1 MSRKKA
7 NKIEKPENALITL
20 KRLFAY
26 TKGLRL
32 ALTVVIIGIILTAV
46 AKIVGTAFLK
56 IIVDKYIEP
65 LIKDYNIEI
74 FNGFINTLLLIGV
87 IYFTG
92 VMASY
97 IYSRILISISAK
109 ALYNIRCDLFSKM
122 EKLPIKYFD
131 THTHGEL
138 MSLYTNDVDA
148 IREMMTE
155 SFPSFILSII
165 SIVGIFSMMVYYSW
179 QLTCVVMLAVVF
191 MFFLARNISKKSGLY
206 FVKQQNELGKVNGFV
221 EEMIEGQKVVKV
233 FCHENKTID
242 DFNVIN
248 NELYDISSKANGY
261 ANILMPTMVNLSNI
275 NYALISIVGSI
286 FILLNIMTLGILV
299 AFLQYTRMFV
309 HPISDISQQFNSVL
323 TALAGAERIFK
334 VMDARPEKDD
344 GKVVL
349 ANIKIDESGNII
361 ETNERTGIW
370 AWKSFDKDGNAKY
383 IELKGEIEFKD
394 VVFSYND
401 EKIVLNTI
409 NLKANMGE
417 KIAFVGSTGAGKTT
431 ITNLINRFYDI
442 KSGEITFDGI
452 NIKNIKKADL
462 RKTISIV
469 LQDTHLFTDTV
480 RENIRYGKLNAT
492 DDEVV
497 EASKLANAHEFIS
510 HLPKGYDTIL
520 TTDGQNLSQG
530 ERQLL
535 AIARAIVADPP
546 VLILDEATSSIDTRT
561 EKLIEQGMDTLMKG
575 RTVFIIAHRLSTVR
589 DSDTIIVLENGTI
602 IEQGNHEKLLY
613 NKGKYYQLY
622 NGMFELE

>member
-20 KRLFAY
+20 KRLFVY

-65 LIKDYNIEI
+65 LIKIYDIEI

-138 MSLYTNDVDA
+138 MSLYTNDIDA

-165 SIVGIFSMMVYYSW
+165 SIIGIFSMMVYYSW
-179 QLTCVVMLAVVF
+179 QLTCIVMIAILF
-191 MFFLARNISKKSGLY
+191 MFFLARNITKKSGSY

-242 DFNVIN
+242 DFNIIN

-261 ANILMPTMVNLSNI
+261 ANVLMPTMVNLSNI
-275 NYALISIVGSI
+275 NYAIISISGSI
-286 FILLNIMTLGILV
+286 FILLNILTLGTLV

-334 VMDARPEKDD
+334 VMDTRPEKDD

-349 ANIKIDESGNII
+349 ANIKIDENGKII

-370 AWKSFDKDGNAKY
+370 AWKSIDKDGKAKY

-401 EKIVLNTI
+401 VKIVLNTI

-480 RENIRYGKLNAT
+480 KENIRYGKLNAT
-492 DDEVV
+492 DDEVI
-497 EASKLANAHEFIS
+497 EAAKLANAHDFITL
-510 HLPKGYDTIL
+510 LPNGYDTIL

-602 IEQGNHEKLLY
+602 IEKGSHEKLLD

>member
-65 LIKDYNIEI
+65 LIKVYDIEI

-138 MSLYTNDVDA
+138 MSLYTNDIDA

-191 MFFLARNISKKSGLY
+191 MFFLARNITKKSGLY

-242 DFNVIN
+242 DFNIIN

-261 ANILMPTMVNLSNI
+261 ANVLMPTMVNLSNI
-275 NYALISIVGSI
+275 NYAIISISGSI
-286 FILLNIMTLGILV
+286 FILLNILTLGTLV

-334 VMDARPEKDD
+334 VMDTRPEKDD

-349 ANIKIDESGNII
+349 ANIKIDENGNII

-370 AWKSFDKDGNAKY
+370 AWKSIDKDGKAKY

-589 DSDTIIVLENGTI
+589 DSDSIIVLENGTI
-602 IEQGNHEKLLY
+602 IEQGNHEKLLD

>member
-20 KRLFAY
+20 KRLFVY

-65 LIKDYNIEI
+65 LIKVYDIEI

-138 MSLYTNDVDA
+138 MSLYTNDIDA

-179 QLTCVVMLAVVF
+179 QLTCIVMIAIVF
-191 MFFLARNISKKSGLY
+191 MFFLARNITKKSGSY
-206 FVKQQNELGKVNGFV
+206 FIKQQNELGKVNGFV

-233 FCHENKTID
+233 FCHENKTIE
-242 DFNVIN
+242 DFSIIN
-248 NELYDISSKANGY
+248 NDLYDISSKANGY
-261 ANILMPTMVNLSNI
+261 ANVLMPTMVNLSNI
-275 NYALISIVGSI
+275 NYAIISISGSI
-286 FILLNIMTLGILV
+286 FILLNILTLGTLV

-334 VMDARPEKDD
+334 VMDTRPEKDD

-349 ANIKIDESGNII
+349 ANIKIDENGNII

-370 AWKSFDKDGNAKY
+370 AWKSIDKDGKAKY

-431 ITNLINRFYDI
+431 IINLINRFYDI

-492 DDEVV
+492 DDEVI
-497 EASKLANAHEFIS
+497 EASKLANAHEFIT

-602 IEQGNHEKLLY
+602 IEKGNHEKLLD

>member
-138 MSLYTNDVDA
+138 MSLYTNDIDA

-179 QLTCVVMLAVVF
+179 QLTCIVMIAILF
-191 MFFLARNISKKSGLY
+191 MFFLARNITKKSGSY

-242 DFNVIN
+242 DFNIIN

-261 ANILMPTMVNLSNI
+261 ANVLMPTMVNLSNI
-275 NYALISIVGSI
+275 NYAIISISGSI
-286 FILLNIMTLGILV
+286 FILLNILTLGTLV

-370 AWKSFDKDGNAKY
+370 AWKSIDKDGKAKY

-401 EKIVLNTI
+401 VKIVLNTI

-497 EASKLANAHEFIS
+497 EASKLANAHDFITL
-510 HLPKGYDTIL
+510 LPNGYDTIL
-520 TTDGQNLSQG
+520 TTNGQNLSQG

-602 IEQGNHEKLLY
+602 IEQGNHEKLLD